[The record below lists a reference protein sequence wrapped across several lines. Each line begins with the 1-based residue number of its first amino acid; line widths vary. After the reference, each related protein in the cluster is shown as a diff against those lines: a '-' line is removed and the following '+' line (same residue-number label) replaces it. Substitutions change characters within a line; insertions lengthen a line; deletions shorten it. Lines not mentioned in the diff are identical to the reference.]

1 MTDVALETVATYWYV
16 GEAELARTA
25 LEAAGIE
32 TFIDD
37 ENLVRVDWFNANA
50 VRGIKVRVRSEDSE
64 AADEVLNSLPEMVE
78 GEGGEAI
85 EGADPKAPRSCE
97 LCGSPN
103 VIKKTRW
110 PHFFAISI
118 VAIGLAI
125 ALNETMAALF
135 GVGAFALFMLITDR
149 WRCQDCGEQWT

>member
-1 MTDVALETVATYWYV
+1 MTDAALETVATYWYV
-16 GEAELARTA
+16 GQAELARSA

-37 ENLVRVDWFNANA
+37 ENVVRVDWFNANA
-50 VRGIKVRVRSEDSE
+50 VRGIKVRVRVEDSE
-64 AADEVLNSLPEMVE
+64 EADEILNSLPEMVE

-85 EGADPKAPRSCE
+85 EGSDPKAPRTCE
-97 LCGSPN
+97 VCGSPN
-103 VIKKTRW
+103 VVAKTRW
-110 PHFFAISI
+110 PHFFGISA

-125 ALNETMAALF
+125 ALNETMAAVF
-135 GVGAFALFMLITDR
+135 GVGAFALYMLITDR